1 MKITIKLENKN
12 MYELWSV
19 SELGNEVIPL
29 FLIET
34 GELLD
39 LTTKFKKLE
48 RSIITTKNGDIVKT
62 HYNG

>member
-1 MKITIKLENKN
+1 

>member
-1 MKITIKLENKN
+1 

-19 SELGNEVIPL
+19 SELGNEVLPL

-39 LTTKFKKLE
+39 LTTKFENIE
-48 RSIITTKNGDIVKT
+48 RSIITTKNGDIIKT

>member
-1 MKITIKLENKN
+1 MKITIKLENKT

-19 SELGNEVIPL
+19 SELGNEVLPL

-39 LTTKFKKLE
+39 LTTKFE
-48 RSIITTKNGDIVKT
+48 NIEHSIITTKNGDIVKT